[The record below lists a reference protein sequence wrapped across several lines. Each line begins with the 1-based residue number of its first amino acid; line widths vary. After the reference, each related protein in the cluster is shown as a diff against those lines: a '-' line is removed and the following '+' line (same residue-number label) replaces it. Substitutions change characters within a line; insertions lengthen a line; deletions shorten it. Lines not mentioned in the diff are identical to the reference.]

1 MTYCKLHARYACQL
15 MSNEALT
22 VCELGPPYLDVY
34 KTFKKKRLRVEW
46 GEAKLVVSVF
56 QLKRLTADNGKR
68 KEICVHAEKNGVLG
82 PSRIVHVRGAEF
94 NRVQLCTRKEG
105 RR

>member
-34 KTFKKKRLRVEW
+34 KRSKKNDCVWSGVGW
-46 GEAKLVVSVF
+46 GGGVVSVF

-82 PSRIVHVRGAEF
+82 PS
-94 NRVQLCTRKEG
+94 
-105 RR
+105 

>member
-1 MTYCKLHARYACQL
+1 

-34 KTFKKKRLRVEW
+34 KRLKKLIACGVGW
-46 GEAKLVVSVF
+46 GGAVVSVF
-56 QLKRLTADNGKR
+56 QLKPLTADNGKR

-82 PSRIVHVRGAEF
+82 PS
-94 NRVQLCTRKEG
+94 
-105 RR
+105 

>member
-34 KTFKKKRLRVEW
+34 KTFKKNGCAWSGVGR
-46 GEAKLVVSVF
+46 GLVVSVF
-56 QLKRLTADNGKR
+56 QLKRLTADNGIR
-68 KEICVHAEKNGVLG
+68 KEICVHAEKDGVLG
-82 PSRIVHVRGAEF
+82 PS
-94 NRVQLCTRKEG
+94 
-105 RR
+105 